1 MSVEYLLDFRR
12 YSNCKTCLLFWR
24 LQICAALMFYG
35 CRGMAMVWDNG
46 WVVCEIDCVSDL
58 YGILLIGLSEETSLL
73 KKITK
78 GTKRYTQEQ
87 VKGPGQKYRGFGWSV
102 ESSLKREGR

>member
-1 MSVEYLLDFRR
+1 M
-12 YSNCKTCLLFWR
+12 
-24 LQICAALMFYG
+24 
-35 CRGMAMVWDNG
+35 
-46 WVVCEIDCVSDL
+46 SDL

-87 VKGPGQKYRGFGWSV
+87 VNGPGPKYRGFG
-102 ESSLKREGR
+102 